1 MPINWCTI
9 PPPIAPL
16 EPFVPKRKVVKPV
29 ESSKTADFEGSLA
42 ELEKLVTRLEAGEQT
57 LEQSLGDFERGIAL
71 ARSCQKSL
79 KVAEQ
84 RVEKLIEKDG
94 EFITEAFAPED

>member
-1 MPINWCTI
+1 MKSV
-9 PPPIAPL
+9 
-16 EPFVPKRKVVKPV
+16 EPG
-29 ESSKTADFEGSLA
+29 KTVDFEGSLA
-42 ELEKLVTRLEAGEQT
+42 ALEKLVIRLEEGEQT
-57 LEQSLGDFERGIAL
+57 LEQSLEDFEQGISL

-79 KVAEQ
+79 KAAEQ